1 MTFNFFFF
9 FFFEI
14 RKSFWTIVAII
25 VAYISVI
32 GSIHL
37 YTYKRIALLSVPL
50 IITYY
55 IQNPTVP
62 KHKLRL
68 LMILVGNF
76 LNVSLTVVFVLEGL
90 SDSITKN
97 FPGFVLLLFMMDTW
111 IYLMYYII
119 MKFYYE
125 ERVYHR
131 VWVIL
136 IIDLFILV
144 KF

>member
-1 MTFNFFFF
+1 
-9 FFFEI
+9 
-14 RKSFWTIVAII
+14 
-25 VAYISVI
+25 
-32 GSIHL
+32 L

-55 IQNPTVP
+55 IQNPTIP
-62 KHKLRL
+62 RYKLRL

-131 VWVIL
+131 VWVVLIL
-136 IIDLFILV
+136 DLFVLV
-144 KF
+144 KIIEGV